1 MCGIFG
7 IFARTID
14 PTAFQALG
22 ELNTARGN
30 RAFGVLLFD
39 GAVCTVTRRV
49 GPFDASAEDVSHGSV
64 LLGHVRAPT
73 DGHADDPA
81 AVHPFETRDV
91 YLAHNGLLLNHGD
104 FAHWRIP
111 SMAALD
117 STVIAGGIQRQLD
130 NGRSIVEAIRQTVEP
145 LDGQQACWLWHKPTH
160 SVYLWRVMAPIYW
173 LSEAA
178 ASTFSSVRQAPTAA
192 LLREGII
199 YRIDPGTRTLD
210 QCGTFSYHNPFSAG
224 MPTARLVP
232 PHGNRP

>member
-1 MCGIFG
+1 MTGAILSAVASCTRWGGCASTLPIILSRAWPKPWTAIAKTSGGGAKSRPANISNTTNSSTAHGCLRFHEPGIWREQALMCGIFG

-91 YLAHNGLLLNHGD
+91 YLAHNGLLLNHDD

-117 STVIAGGIQRQLD
+117 STVIAGGIQRQMD

-145 LDGQQACWLWHKPTH
+145 LDGQQA
-160 SVYLWRVMAPIYW
+160 
-173 LSEAA
+173 
-178 ASTFSSVRQAPTAA
+178 
-192 LLREGII
+192 
-199 YRIDPGTRTLD
+199 
-210 QCGTFSYHNPFSAG
+210 
-224 MPTARLVP
+224 
-232 PHGNRP
+232 